1 MSFTLGNMWNKPR
14 KNNTQISSKKN
25 VFLQTMNIKQK
36 QSKKIK
42 KKVQNTQ
49 NIRGTKSFWGMPTWI
64 LFHTL
69 AEKVDETKYKTHY
82 IAVWN
87 FIKDVCGGLPCPY
100 CMTHASNYVSKIQ
113 SHQINTKEK
122 LKNVLFTFHNSVNTR
137 TNKPRETINGLEKY
151 KSANLKKILELFMS
165 RFFVSYIG
173 TRQFNDW
180 YKNKLKEKV
189 NDFMKFYIKNLI

>member
-14 KNNTQISSKKN
+14 KNNAQISSKKN
-25 VFLQTMNIKQK
+25 VILQRMNIKQK
-36 QSKKIK
+36 QSIK
-42 KKVQNTQ
+42 NTQNTQ
-49 NIRGTKSFWGMPTWI
+49 NNRGTKSFWGMPTWI

-69 AEKVDETKYKTHY
+69 AEKADETKYEKHY
-82 IAVWN
+82 IVVWD

-180 YKNKLKEKV
+180 YKNKLKERV

>member
-14 KNNTQISSKKN
+14 KNNAQISSKKN

-36 QSKKIK
+36 QSIK
-42 KKVQNTQ
+42 NTQ
-49 NIRGTKSFWGMPTWI
+49 NIRNTRNNRGTKSFWGMPTWI

-82 IAVWN
+82 IVVWN
-87 FIKDVCGGLPCPY
+87 FIKDVCGGLPCPF
-100 CMTHASNYVSKIQ
+100 CKMHASNYVSKIQ
-113 SHQINTKEK
+113 NHQVNTKEK
-122 LKNVLFTFHNSVNTR
+122 LKNVLFKFHNNVNLR
-137 TNKPRETINGLEKY
+137 TNNRQETKNVLEKY